1 MAIVF
6 PTHQTVVVAATA
18 EGYEIHHP
26 PVALGRL
33 DHQDH
38 GNTEDGSSTVHP

>member
-6 PTHQTVVVAATA
+6 PTHQTAVVAETA
-18 EGYEIHHP
+18 EAYEILHP
-26 PVALGRL
+26 PGALGRL

-38 GNTEDGSSTVHP
+38 GNMEDGSSTVHP